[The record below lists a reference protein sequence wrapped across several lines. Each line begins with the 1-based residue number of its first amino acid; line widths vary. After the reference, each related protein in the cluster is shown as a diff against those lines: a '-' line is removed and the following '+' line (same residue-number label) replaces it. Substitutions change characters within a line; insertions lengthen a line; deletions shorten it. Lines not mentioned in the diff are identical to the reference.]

1 MGFAQTVF
9 KRATR
14 RVWVRV
20 MERAGKLVGRWVDT
34 SADAPD
40 YHYAPKRDLYRKI
53 QEKEAQAADAPD
65 DHDHDH
71 GHSHDHGR
79 R

>member
-1 MGFAQTVF
+1 MSFAQTVF

-34 SADAPD
+34 SADSPD
-40 YHYAPKRDLYRKI
+40 YRYAPKRDVYRHM
-53 QEKEAQAADAPD
+53 QAQNAAGDH

-71 GHSHDHGR
+71 GRG
-79 R
+79 

>member
-1 MGFAQTVF
+1 MSLASTLLRRV
-9 KRATR
+9 TR

-40 YHYAPKRDLYRKI
+40 ARFAPKRDVYRTMN
-53 QEKEAQAADAPD
+53 APD
-65 DHDHDH
+65 RES
-71 GHSHDHGR
+71 GT
-79 R
+79 

>member
-1 MGFAQTVF
+1 MGFAQNVF
-9 KRATR
+9 RRATR
-14 RVWVRV
+14 RLWVRV

-40 YHYAPKRDLYRKI
+40 SRFAPKRDVYRHMNAAA
-53 QEKEAQAADAPD
+53 EAEH

-71 GHSHDHGR
+71 GHDHGR
-79 R
+79 GGR